1 MAQDVHIKLSLLV
14 PKICDAKNQDTYY
27 NAFIDGS
34 TQWWHFPSQEAAHT
48 PR

>member
-14 PKICDAKNQDTYY
+14 PKICDAKNQDAYY

-34 TQWWHFPSQEAAHT
+34 TQW
-48 PR
+48 

>member
-1 MAQDVHIKLSLLV
+1 V

-34 TQWWHFPSQEAAHT
+34 TQW
-48 PR
+48 